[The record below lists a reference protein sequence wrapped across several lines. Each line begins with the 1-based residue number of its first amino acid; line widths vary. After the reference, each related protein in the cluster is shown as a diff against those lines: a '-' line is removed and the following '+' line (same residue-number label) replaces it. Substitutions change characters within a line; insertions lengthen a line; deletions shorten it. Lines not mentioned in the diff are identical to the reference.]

1 MRWMQTFIPTLKEEP
16 AEAEIVSHRL
26 MLRAG
31 LIRKVS
37 AGVYSYLPLGWR
49 ALRKAS
55 EIVRQEMDKAG
66 AVEVLLP
73 ALQPIEL
80 LSLSGRL
87 ADFGQ
92 DLLRF
97 KDCHGKELA
106 LGPTHEE
113 VITDIVK
120 QHINSYRQL
129 PLNLYQIQ
137 TKFRDEVRPR
147 GGVIRTKEFIMKDAY
162 SFDADE
168 KGLDKSYEKM
178 KQAYCRIFERSG
190 LKYVVVEA
198 ESGVM
203 GGGESEEFI
212 TPSEAGEGGYVA
224 CEKCGYA
231 AVLERAAVA
240 RPPQERDESGALKE
254 VETPGMTTIAQVSE
268 FLGIS
273 AENLVK
279 TLIYVADGKPVA
291 VLVRGDHEI
300 NEAKLVRVLGAKEI
314 SLADAETIERV
325 SGAPVGFAGPIGIDV
340 PIISDQAVAARKSF
354 TSGANRA
361 DFHIMNVNPGR
372 DFKIDKVADIRMAVQ
387 GDRCPK
393 CDIELKFA
401 RGIEVGHLFKLG
413 TKYSEALGAT
423 FLDAGG
429 QSRPIVMGSY
439 GIGINRIVAAA
450 IEDSHDEAGIIW
462 PVSLAPYEV
471 VILPINLSEP
481 RVARAAEEIYQ
492 RLSQAGVEVL
502 FDDREVAPGV
512 KFKDCDLIG
521 IPFRITIGRHFLA
534 RHEVEIKRRQEKE
547 ASFCSLDE
555 VVGRV
560 RAMLNEAM
568 KGDS

>member
-1 MRWMQTFIPTLKEEP
+1 MRWTQTFIPTLKEDP

-49 ALRKAS
+49 ALQKAAS
-55 EIVRQEMDKAG
+55 IVRQEMDKAG
-66 AVEVLLP
+66 AAEVLLP
-73 ALQPIEL
+73 VLQPIEL
-80 LSLSGRL
+80 LKLSGRL
-87 ADFGQ
+87 TDFGQ
-92 DLLRF
+92 DLLRLE
-97 KDCHGKELA
+97 DRHGRELA

-113 VITDIVK
+113 VVTDIVK

-162 SFDADE
+162 SFDANE
-168 KGLDKSYEKM
+168 EGLDKSYKKM
-178 KQAYCRIFERSG
+178 KEAYCRIFERAG

-198 ESGVM
+198 DPGVM
-203 GGGESEEFI
+203 GGGQSEEFI
-212 TPSEAGEGGYVA
+212 TPSEAGEGAYVA

-240 RPPQERDESGALKE
+240 ALPQEKGKSQALKE

-268 FLGIS
+268 FLGIR
-273 AENLVK
+273 AEKLVK
-279 TLIYVADGKPVA
+279 TLIYLADEKAVA

-300 NEAKLVRVLGAKEI
+300 NEAKLVRVLEAKKI

-325 SGAPVGFAGPIGIDV
+325 SGAPVGFAGPIGLDI
-340 PIISDQAVAARKSF
+340 PIISDQAVAALKNF
-354 TSGANRA
+354 ASGANRA

-372 DFKIDKVADIRMAVQ
+372 DFQIERIADIRMVIQ
-387 GDRCPK
+387 GDRCPE
-393 CDIELKFA
+393 CETEFEFA
-401 RGIEVGHLFKLG
+401 RGIEVGQIFKLG
-413 TKYSEALGAT
+413 TRYSEALGAT
-423 FLDAGG
+423 FLGAWG
-429 QSRPIVMGSY
+429 QSHPIVMGCY

-450 IEDSHDEAGIIW
+450 IENSHDEAGIVW
-462 PVSLAPYEV
+462 PLSLAPYAV
-471 VILPINLSEP
+471 VILPINLSET
-481 RVARAAEEIYQ
+481 RIAQAAEEIYKG
-492 RLSQAGVEVL
+492 LSQAGVEVL
-502 FDDREVAPGV
+502 FDDRQAAPGV

-521 IPFRITIGRHFLA
+521 IPLRITIGRHFLA
-534 RHEVEIKRRQEKE
+534 RGEVEIKKRWEKE

-555 VVGRV
+555 AVGRV
-560 RAMLNEAM
+560 KAILNEM
-568 KGDS
+568 KQ